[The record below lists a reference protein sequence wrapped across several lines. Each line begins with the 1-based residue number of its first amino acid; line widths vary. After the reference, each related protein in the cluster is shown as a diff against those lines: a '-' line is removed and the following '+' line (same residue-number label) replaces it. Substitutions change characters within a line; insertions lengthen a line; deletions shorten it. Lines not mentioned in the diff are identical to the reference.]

1 MNAIVETVETRM
13 RELGLEFMAAG
24 LESFLESQTREDNTL
39 AQSLADLMEVESI
52 PRKERAARSR
62 VKLSGMPVIKRLE
75 DFELDWLKGGM
86 TRRQLAELSSLAF
99 VTRKENLI
107 LMGPSGLGKTHLM
120 LALAHKACMTG
131 HTAWYTSCIDLME
144 DLTRAREQGRL
155 KRRLTWMRKPH
166 IMLVDEVGYEELTK
180 EQANL
185 FFQVVNA
192 RYEHGSMIL
201 TTNKSFGRW
210 AEILNDEAIATATLD
225 RLLHHAHVFS
235 LKGDSYRM
243 KDRMKIGVVD
253 PGEPQEK
260 RNSETVENRNS

>member
-1 MNAIVETVETRM
+1 MSVIVETVETRM

-24 LESFLESQTREDNTL
+24 LESFLESQARHDSTL
-39 AQSLADLMEVESI
+39 AESLADLMEIESI

-62 VKLSGMPVIKRLE
+62 VKLSGMPAIKRLE

-99 VTRKENLI
+99 LPRKENLI

-120 LALAHKACMTG
+120 LALAHKACLTG
-131 HTAWYTSCIDLME
+131 YTVWYTSCIDLLE
-144 DLTRAREQGRL
+144 DLTRSREQGRL
-155 KRRLTWMRKPH
+155 KRRLTWIRKPH
-166 IMLVDEVGYEELTK
+166 IILIDEVGYEELTK

-243 KDRMKIGVVD
+243 KDRMKVGVVD
-253 PGEPQEK
+253 LVEPHQEA
-260 RNSETVENRNS
+260 EL

>member
-1 MNAIVETVETRM
+1 MNALIQTIETRM

-24 LESFLESQTREDNTL
+24 LESFLESQTRADNTL
-39 AQSLADLMEVESI
+39 AQSLADLMELESI

-75 DFELDWLKGGM
+75 EFDLDWLTGGM

-99 VTRKENLI
+99 VPRKENLI

-120 LALAHKACMTG
+120 LALAHKACMSG
-131 HTAWYTSCIDLME
+131 HTVWYTSCIDLME

-166 IMLVDEVGYEELTK
+166 LMLIDEVGYEALTK

-185 FFQVVNA
+185 FFQVVNT

-201 TTNKSFGRW
+201 TTNRSFGGW
-210 AEILNDEAIATATLD
+210 AEILSDEAIATATLD

-235 LKGDSYRM
+235 LKGGSYRM

-253 PGEPQEK
+253 PGEPLNKAEL
-260 RNSETVENRNS
+260 

>member
-1 MNAIVETVETRM
+1 MNSLVATVESRM
-13 RELGLEFMAAG
+13 RDLGLEFMAAG
-24 LESFLESQTREDNTL
+24 LESFLESQTRQDNTL
-39 AQSLADLMEVESI
+39 AQSLADLMEIESL

-86 TRRQLAELSSLAF
+86 TPRQLAELSSLAF
-99 VTRKENLI
+99 VPRKENLI

-120 LALAHKACMTG
+120 LALAHKACLTG
-131 HTAWYTSCIDLME
+131 HTVWYTSCIDLME
-144 DLTRAREQGRL
+144 DLTRSREHGRL

-166 IMLVDEVGYEELTK
+166 IILIDEVGYEELTR

-192 RYEHGSMIL
+192 RYEHGSIIL

-210 AEILNDEAIATATLD
+210 AEIMGDEAIATATLD

-253 PGEPQEK
+253 PVEPYQKAEL
-260 RNSETVENRNS
+260 